1 MILPEALENQF
12 AATLQ
17 QFEQEEQ
24 MPYITHI
31 ERKGIQ
37 QGMQQG
43 IQQGEVFILKR
54 QLRRRFGELPLA
66 LEQRL
71 NEASISELESWAEH
85 ILSANT
91 LDEVFQ

>member
-1 MILPEALENQF
+1 
-12 AATLQ
+12 
-17 QFEQEEQ
+17 

-71 NEASISELESWAEH
+71 NEASIGELESWAEH